1 MKRSLLTPVLVA
13 LISLSTG
20 GWFLQKGVTEEQN
33 IFLQAQL
40 FEEVLDVVSDR
51 FVDERSSA
59 DLYQMAVD
67 GLLGELG
74 DPHSALMDPDQYD
87 NLQLQTTGE
96 YGGLGME
103 IAVRD
108 DWVTVITP
116 LPGTPAE
123 RAGLQAGDR
132 IVEIDGVSTEGWTSQ
147 EAVLVLRGPEGEP
160 VDLRIARVGADE
172 LIPVRVVRAE
182 IEIPSVPVSYMLDDQ
197 VGYVE
202 FNVFSATATD
212 DVRGAIESLREQG
225 MTALILDMRQ
235 NPGGLLDQSVSLADL
250 FLERGDE
257 VAEIRGRRSADNR
270 SFRARS
276 GDRFEDLPMAVLVG
290 PQSASASEIV
300 AGALQDHDRALV
312 VGSTTFGKGSVQQL
326 FPLQTGGYHLKLT
339 TARWYTPSGR
349 SIQGPYG
356 VGERAAGAT
365 PGGEAADSA
374 SRIFHTDAGRE
385 VLGGGGIHPDLE
397 LRDTL
402 STGEQ
407 GFVQAVV
414 NKFNAEFWNAV
425 DGFAFAYVNENAD
438 LRADFPI
445 DEELLD
451 GFYQE
456 LVEHDVE
463 VDRAIYD
470 AASEYIGQ
478 QVGYRIAYSKWGRA
492 GARKRMNLN
501 DEQVKVSAELLQQAR
516 TPTSVFQLAR
526 EFQDRAEE
534 RRATAGAGEP
544 GGP

>member
-356 VGERAAGAT
+356 VGQRAVGAT
-365 PGGEAADSA
+365 AGGESADSA

-407 GFVQAVV
+407 AFVQAVV
-414 NKFNAEFWNAV
+414 NKFTTEFWNAV
-425 DGFAFAYVNENAD
+425 DGFAFAYVNENPD

-451 GFYQE
+451 AFYQE
-456 LVEHDVE
+456 LVEHGVD
-463 VDRAIYD
+463 VDRKVYD

-478 QVGYRIAYSKWGRA
+478 QVGYRIAHSKWGRA

-534 RRATAGAGEP
+534 RRATVGAGEP